1 MNSLAAAVPLAG
13 TPVTADPGTQTVEA
27 ATLIVSYLEA
37 IGVEYVFGVPGGA
50 IEPLYNALA
59 VSMRRGGPRPVLAR
73 HEAGA
78 AFMADGYARETG
90 RLGVCVATSGP
101 GATNLLTGVA
111 CAYDNG
117 VPLLAITGQPSLP
130 LFGKRA
136 LQESACTG
144 VNTVG
149 MFRHCTRYST
159 LVSHA
164 DQLENK
170 LVNALMRASQLP
182 HGPVHLS
189 IPVDLLRTQIEQ
201 RLSPEGL
208 KGLLVKPSMIDEDA
222 VRSLFQL
229 VQNSRK
235 TVLIIGGGCGE
246 AIDALMHFAEL
257 TDSSFVTTPD
267 AKGLVQPH
275 HPLYRGVFGFAGH
288 MSARKALRDGVDLVL
303 AIGTSLGEWTSGA
316 WSDSV
321 LNQRLVHIDAA
332 DEHLLRSPMARQHVR
347 GRIRTVFERLLDM
360 MHIEQA
366 SLGLPWAGADVG
378 RVRFAANAADKVHLA
393 EPDKVHSDDTPIKPQ
408 RLMTELSR
416 RFPPTTRFV
425 ADAGNS
431 TAWAIHYLELRNRRM
446 GLVPVAS
453 SVPVDG
459 DIVGAQATAAAVA
472 PQPQRRG
479 ERRQDH
485 AGWLRVLMDFAP
497 MGWAIGAAVGIA
509 RGKPDCPVV
518 CITGDGSYLMNG
530 QEITVAAQEGLNVV
544 FVILND
550 AALGMVKHGQRLAGA
565 EQVAFE
571 LPQINYAAMAAA
583 MGIVGHVIESP
594 EDFAALD
601 MEVIL
606 KRQGPTLLD
615 VRIDGEEVPPM
626 SLRMQTL
633 DSVQD

>member
-1 MNSLAAAVPLAG
+1 MKSLAAVPSE
-13 TPVTADPGTQTVEA
+13 ADYSVLPSSLPQTTEA

-50 IEPLYNALA
+50 VEPLYNALA
-59 VSMRRGGPRPVLAR
+59 VSSRRGGPKPVLAR

-111 CAYDNG
+111 CAYDNS
-117 VPLLAITGQPSLP
+117 VPMLAITGQPSLP

-201 RLSPEGL
+201 RLSPASL
-208 KGLLVKPSMIDEDA
+208 KSLMAKPSMIDEDA
-222 VRSLFQL
+222 VRGLCHL
-229 VQNSRK
+229 VRQSSK

-267 AKGLVQPH
+267 AKGLVHPH

-288 MSARKALRDGVDLVL
+288 VSAQKALRDNVDLVL
-303 AIGTSLGEWTSGA
+303 AVGTSLGEWTSAA

-321 LNQRLVHIDAA
+321 LNQRMVHIDAT

-366 SLGLPWAGADVG
+366 SWGDAWGGVEVG
-378 RVRFAANAADKVHLA
+378 QVRIAANAADKVHLN
-393 EPDKVHSDDTPIKPQ
+393 EPHKVMAPETPIKPQ
-408 RLMTELSR
+408 RLMTELSQ

-446 GLVPVAS
+446 GLVPSGAGS
-453 SVPVDG
+453 AG
-459 DIVGAQATAAAVA
+459 D
-472 PQPQRRG
+472 RRG

-509 RGKPDCPVV
+509 RGRPDCPVV

-571 LPQINYAAMAAA
+571 LPQINYAAMAEA
-583 MGIVGHVIESP
+583 MGIAGHVIESP
-594 EDFAALD
+594 EDFAKLD
-601 MEVIL
+601 MDTIL
-606 KRQGPTLLD
+606 KRKGPTLLD
-615 VRIDGEEVPPM
+615 IRIDGEEVPPM

-633 DSVQD
+633 DSIQD

>member
-1 MNSLAAAVPLAG
+1 MQSSAAVVKTDAS
-13 TPVTADPGTQTVEA
+13 ASVEA
-27 ATLIVSYLEA
+27 ASLIVSYLEA

-59 VSMRRGGPRPVLAR
+59 VSMKRGGPRPVLAR

-90 RLGVCVATSGP
+90 RLGVCAATSGP
-101 GATNLLTGVA
+101 GATNMLTGVA
-111 CAYDNG
+111 CAYDNA

-149 MFRHCTRYST
+149 MFSHCTHYNT
-159 LVSHA
+159 LVSHPE
-164 DQLENK
+164 QLEHK
-170 LVNALMRASQLP
+170 LVSALMRAVQPPL
-182 HGPVHLS
+182 GPVHLS
-189 IPVDLLRTQIEQ
+189 VPVDVLRSQVEQ
-201 RLSPEGL
+201 RLSPQNL
-208 KGLLVKPSMIDEDA
+208 KALLTKPSLVDEDA
-222 VRSLFQL
+222 IRGLFMA
-229 VQNSRK
+229 VQRSRK

-246 AIDALMHFAEL
+246 AIDALMHFCEMTGSA
-257 TDSSFVTTPD
+257 FVTSPD
-267 AKGLVQPH
+267 AKGLINPH

-288 MSARKALRDGVDLVL
+288 ASAMRALRENVELTL
-303 AIGTSLGEWTSGA
+303 AIGTTLGEWTSGA

-321 LNQRLVHIDAA
+321 LNHKLVHIDATE
-332 DEHLLRSPMARQHVR
+332 DHLLRSPMARQHVR

-366 SLGLPWAGADVG
+366 ALGLPWPRPRTSPEPVGARDTPVTL
-378 RVRFAANAADKVHLA
+378 REPQKLAAN
-393 EPDKVHSDDTPIKPQ
+393 ETPIKPQ
-408 RLMTELSR
+408 RLLAELSK
-416 RFPPTTRFV
+416 RFPPTARFV

-431 TAWAIHYLELRNRRM
+431 TAWAIHYLESRNRRV
-446 GLVPVAS
+446 GLAPTS
-453 SVPVDG
+453 GIGPS
-459 DIVGAQATAAAVA
+459 AANE
-472 PQPQRRG
+472 PRRGG
-479 ERRQDH
+479 ERRADH

-530 QEITVAAQEGLNVV
+530 QEITVAAQEGLTVIFVV
-544 FVILND
+544 LND

-565 EQVAFE
+565 ERVAFE
-571 LPQINYAAMAAA
+571 LPQIDYARMAEA
-583 MGIVGHVIESP
+583 MGIAGHVIRSP

-601 MEVIL
+601 MDAIL
-606 KRQGPTLLD
+606 ARKGPTMLD

-626 SLRMQTL
+626 DLRMQTL
-633 DSVQD
+633 DTAS

>member
-1 MNSLAAAVPLAG
+1 MKPLAAVPSEADY
-13 TPVTADPGTQTVEA
+13 PVLPSSLPQTTEA

-50 IEPLYNALA
+50 VEPLYNALA
-59 VSMRRGGPRPVLAR
+59 VSSRRGGPKPVLAR

-111 CAYDNG
+111 CAYDNS
-117 VPLLAITGQPSLP
+117 VPMLAITGQPSLP

-201 RLSPEGL
+201 RLSPASL
-208 KGLLVKPSMIDEDA
+208 KALMAKPSMIDEDA
-222 VRSLFQL
+222 VRGLCQL
-229 VQNSRK
+229 VRQSSK

-267 AKGLVQPH
+267 AKGLVHPH

-288 MSARKALRDGVDLVL
+288 VSAQKALRDNVDLVL
-303 AIGTSLGEWTSGA
+303 AVGTSLGEWTSAA

-321 LNQRLVHIDAA
+321 LNQRMVHIDAT

-366 SLGLPWAGADVG
+366 NWGDAWGAAEVG
-378 RVRFAANAADKVHLA
+378 QVRIAANAADKVHLN
-393 EPDKVHSDDTPIKPQ
+393 EPHKVMAPETPIKPQ
-408 RLMTELSR
+408 RLMTELSQ

-446 GLVPVAS
+446 GLVPSGPA
-453 SVPVDG
+453 
-459 DIVGAQATAAAVA
+459 GAGN
-472 PQPQRRG
+472 RRG
-479 ERRQDH
+479 ERRHDH

-497 MGWAIGAAVGIA
+497 MGWAIGAAVGVA

-571 LPQINYAAMAAA
+571 LPQINYAAMAEA
-583 MGIVGHVIESP
+583 MGIAGHVIESP
-594 EDFAALD
+594 EDFAKLD
-601 MEVIL
+601 MDTIL
-606 KRQGPTLLD
+606 KRKGPTLLD
-615 VRIDGEEVPPM
+615 IRIDGEEVPPM

-633 DSVQD
+633 DSIQD

>member
-1 MNSLAAAVPLAG
+1 MKSSAALAPASQPQ
-13 TPVTADPGTQTVEA
+13 PADA

-37 IGVEYVFGVPGGA
+37 LGVEYVFGVPGGA

-59 VSMRRGGPRPVLAR
+59 VSSRRGGPRPVLAR

-90 RLGVCVATSGP
+90 RLGVCCATSGP

-111 CAYDNG
+111 CAFDNE
-117 VPLLAITGQPSLP
+117 VPMLAITGQPSLP
-130 LFGKRA
+130 LFGRRA

-149 MFRHCTRYST
+149 MFQHCTRYNT
-159 LVSHA
+159 LVSHI

-170 LVNALMRASQLP
+170 LIAALMRAVQPP
-182 HGPVHLS
+182 HGPAHLS
-189 IPVDLLRTQIEQ
+189 IPVDLLR
-201 RLSPEGL
+201 SPVEMRQSPQSL
-208 KGLLVKPSMIDEDA
+208 KELLRKPSLVDEDA
-222 VRSLFQL
+222 VRRLFVAIRQS
-229 VQNSRK
+229 QRIA
-235 TVLIIGGGCGE
+235 LIVGGGCGE
-246 AIDALMHFAEL
+246 AIDAIMHFAEM
-257 TDSSFVTTPD
+257 THSEFVTTPD
-267 AKGLVQPH
+267 AKGLINPH

-288 MSARKALRDGVDLVL
+288 VSAQRALGNGVDLTL
-303 AIGTSLGEWTSGA
+303 AIGTSLGEWTSAA
-316 WSDSV
+316 WSEAV
-321 LNQRLVHIDAA
+321 LNGHLVHIDSTE
-332 DEHLLRSPMARQHVR
+332 DHLLRSAMARQHVR
-347 GRIRTVFERLLDM
+347 GRIRTVFEYLLDL
-360 MHIEQA
+360 MHIEQDA
-366 SLGLPWAGADVG
+366 LGLPWTTP
-378 RVRFAANAADKVHLA
+378 NAPTFEGSNGQPAVTLR
-393 EPDKVHSDDTPIKPQ
+393 EPDKRSAPDAPIKPQ
-408 RLMTELSR
+408 RLMAELSR

-431 TAWAIHYLELRNRRM
+431 TAWAIHYLELRNRRL
-446 GLVPVAS
+446 GLVPKAADAS
-453 SVPVDG
+453 DASNAP
-459 DIVGAQATAAAVA
+459 AAEQPA
-472 PQPQRRG
+472 PRCG

-518 CITGDGSYLMNG
+518 CLTGDGSYLMNG
-530 QEITVAAQEGLNVV
+530 QEITVAAQEGLPVV

-571 LPQINYAAMAAA
+571 LPQINYAAMAEA
-583 MGIVGHVIESP
+583 MGIPGHVIESP

-601 MEVIL
+601 MDAIL
-606 KRQGPTLLD
+606 SRPGPTLLD

-626 SLRMQTL
+626 GLRMQTL
-633 DSVQD
+633 DTAGDEA

>member
-1 MNSLAAAVPLAG
+1 MNSLAAVSKPDAIASAEP
-13 TPVTADPGTQTVEA
+13 VEA

-90 RLGVCVATSGP
+90 RLGVCCATSGP
-101 GATNLLTGVA
+101 GATNMLTGVA
-111 CAYDNG
+111 CAYDNS

-149 MFRHCTRYST
+149 MFSHCTHYST
-159 LVSHA
+159 LISHV
-164 DQLENK
+164 DQLEHK
-170 LVNALMRASQLP
+170 LVNALMRASQPPL
-182 HGPVHLS
+182 GPVHLS
-189 IPVDLLRTQIEQ
+189 IPVDVLRTPVEQ
-201 RLSPEGL
+201 RLSPQGL
-208 KGLLVKPSMIDEDA
+208 KALLAKPSLVDEDA
-222 VRSLFQL
+222 IRGLYQA
-229 VQNSRK
+229 VQRSRK

-246 AIDALMHFAEL
+246 AIDALMHFCEMTGSA
-257 TDSSFVTTPD
+257 FVTSPD
-267 AKGLVQPH
+267 AKGLINPH
-275 HPLYRGVFGFAGH
+275 HPQYRGVFGFAGH
-288 MSARKALRDGVDLVL
+288 ASAMRALRDGVDLTL

-321 LNQRLVHIDAA
+321 LNHRLIHIDAA
-332 DEHLLRSPMARQHVR
+332 EDHLLRSPMARQHVR
-347 GRIRTVFERLLDM
+347 GRIRTVFERLLDL

-366 SLGLPWAGADVG
+366 ALGLPWPRPRTGPEPIGAQETVVL
-378 RVRFAANAADKVHLA
+378 REPHKVAAN
-393 EPDKVHSDDTPIKPQ
+393 ETPIKPQ
-408 RLMTELSR
+408 RLMAELSK

-431 TAWAIHYLELRNRRM
+431 TAWAIHYLESRNRRI
-446 GLVPVAS
+446 GLVPAS
-453 SVPVDG
+453 G
-459 DIVGAQATAAAVA
+459 GQGASTPRAMV
-472 PQPQRRG
+472 RRG
-479 ERRQDH
+479 ERRADH

-509 RGKPDCPVV
+509 SGKRDCPVV

-530 QEITVAAQEGLNVV
+530 QEITVAAQEGLTVIFVV
-544 FVILND
+544 LND

-565 EQVAFE
+565 ERVAFE
-571 LPQINYAAMAAA
+571 LPQIDYAKMAES
-583 MGIVGHVIESP
+583 MGIAGHVIRSP
-594 EDFAALD
+594 EDFDALD
-601 MEVIL
+601 MEAIL
-606 KRQGPTLLD
+606 NRKGPTMLD
-615 VRIDGEEVPPM
+615 IRIDGEEVPPM
-626 SLRMQTL
+626 DLRMQTL
-633 DSVQD
+633 DTAS

>member
-1 MNSLAAAVPLAG
+1 MKSLAAAISLGGSIPAYTG
-13 TPVTADPGTQTVEA
+13 PSTDTVEGA
-27 ATLIVSYLEA
+27 ALIVSYFQA

-59 VSMRRGGPRPVLAR
+59 VSSRNGGPKPVLAR

-78 AFMADGYARETG
+78 AFMSDGYARETG

-111 CAYDNG
+111 CAYDNS

-189 IPVDLLRTQIEQ
+189 IPVDLLRTQVEQ
-201 RLSPEGL
+201 RLSPQSL
-208 KGLLVKPSMIDEDA
+208 KALMAKPSMIDEDA

-229 VQNSRK
+229 VQKSSK

-246 AIDALMHFAEL
+246 AIDALMHFAEM

-267 AKGLVQPH
+267 AKGLVHPH

-288 MSARKALRDGVDLVL
+288 VSAQKALRDNVDLVL
-303 AIGTSLGEWTSGA
+303 AVGTSLGEWTSGA

-321 LNQRLVHIDAA
+321 LNQRMVHIDAT

-366 SLGLPWAGADVG
+366 SLGLPWGNADMG
-378 RVRFAANAADKVHLA
+378 RVRIAANAADKVHLN
-393 EPDKVHSDDTPIKPQ
+393 EPHKVHAEETPIKPQ
-408 RLMTELSR
+408 RLMTELSKH
-416 RFPPTTRFV
+416 FPPTTRFV

-446 GLVPVAS
+446 GLVP
-453 SVPVDG
+453 
-459 DIVGAQATAAAVA
+459 AVA
-472 PQPQRRG
+472 PVNAEGEIVPQQRRG

-571 LPQINYAAMAAA
+571 LPQINYAAMAHA
-583 MGIVGHVIESP
+583 MGIAGHVIESP
-594 EDFAALD
+594 EDFDKLD
-601 MEVIL
+601 MEAIL
-606 KRQGPTLLD
+606 KRKGPTLLD
-615 VRIDGEEVPPM
+615 IRIDGEEVPPM

-633 DSVQD
+633 DSIQD

>member
-1 MNSLAAAVPLAG
+1 MKSLAAAVPLAG
-13 TPVTADPGTQTVEA
+13 DPPHEQTPTGTVEA

-50 IEPLYNALA
+50 VEPLYNALA

-111 CAYDNG
+111 CAYDNS

-189 IPVDLLRTQIEQ
+189 VPVDLLRAQIEQ
-201 RLSPEGL
+201 RLSPISL
-208 KGLLVKPSMIDEDA
+208 KGLLTKPSLIDEDA
-222 VRSLFQL
+222 VRGLFQL
-229 VQNSRK
+229 VQRSSK

-267 AKGLVQPH
+267 AKGLVHPH

-288 MSARKALRDGVDLVL
+288 VSAQKALRDNVDLVL
-303 AIGTSLGEWTSGA
+303 AVGTSLGEWTSGA

-321 LNQRLVHIDAA
+321 LNQRLVHIDAT

-366 SLGLPWAGADVG
+366 SLGLPWGHGEVG
-378 RVRFAANAADKVHLA
+378 RVRIAANAADKVHLN
-393 EPDKVHSDDTPIKPQ
+393 EPHKAHSDETPIKPQ
-408 RLMTELSR
+408 RLMAELSR
-416 RFPPTTRFV
+416 HFPPTTRFV

-431 TAWAIHYLELRNRRM
+431 TAWAIHYLELRNRRT
-446 GLVPVAS
+446 GLVPVATN
-453 SVPVDG
+453 
-459 DIVGAQATAAAVA
+459 GAPAA
-472 PQPQRRG
+472 QPQRRG
-479 ERRQDH
+479 ERRQDQ

-530 QEITVAAQEGLNVV
+530 QEITVAAQEGLNVI

-565 EQVAFE
+565 ERVAFE
-571 LPQINYAAMAAA
+571 LPQIDYAAMARA
-583 MGIVGHVIESP
+583 MGIAGHVIESP
-594 EDFAALD
+594 EDFERLD
-601 MEVIL
+601 MEAIL

-633 DSVQD
+633 DSIQD

>member
-1 MNSLAAAVPLAG
+1 MKSLAAVPEADF
-13 TPVTADPGTQTVEA
+13 PVLPSSLPQTTEA

-50 IEPLYNALA
+50 VEPLYNALA

-111 CAYDNG
+111 CAYDNS
-117 VPLLAITGQPSLP
+117 VPMLAITGQPSLP

-201 RLSPEGL
+201 RLSPASL
-208 KGLLVKPSMIDEDA
+208 KVLMAKPSMIDEDA
-222 VRSLFQL
+222 VRGLCQL
-229 VQNSRK
+229 VRQSSK

-267 AKGLVQPH
+267 AKGLVHPH

-288 MSARKALRDGVDLVL
+288 VSAQKALRDNVDLVL
-303 AIGTSLGEWTSGA
+303 AVGTSLGEWTSAA

-321 LNQRLVHIDAA
+321 LNQRMVHIDAT

-366 SLGLPWAGADVG
+366 SWGDVWG
-378 RVRFAANAADKVHLA
+378 GVEMGQVRIAANAADKVHLN
-393 EPDKVHSDDTPIKPQ
+393 EPHKVMADDTPIKPQ
-408 RLMTELSR
+408 RLMNELSQ

-431 TAWAIHYLELRNRRM
+431 TAWAIHYLELRNRRV
-446 GLVPVAS
+446 GLVS
-453 SVPVDG
+453 SGPAGAG
-459 DIVGAQATAAAVA
+459 D
-472 PQPQRRG
+472 RRG

-565 EQVAFE
+565 ERVAFE
-571 LPQINYAAMAAA
+571 LPQINYAAMAEA
-583 MGIVGHVIESP
+583 MGIAGHVIESP

-601 MEVIL
+601 MEAIL

-615 VRIDGEEVPPM
+615 IRIDGEEVPPM

>member
-1 MNSLAAAVPLAG
+1 MKSLASAVALGGFSPQSNPNAE
-13 TPVTADPGTQTVEA
+13 TVEA

-111 CAYDNG
+111 CAYDNS

-189 IPVDLLRTQIEQ
+189 IPVDLLRSQIEQ
-201 RLSPEGL
+201 RLSPQGL
-208 KGLLVKPSMIDEDA
+208 KGLLIKPSMIDEDA
-222 VRSLFQL
+222 VRGLFQL

-288 MSARKALRDGVDLVL
+288 LSAQKALRDGVDLVL

-321 LNQRLVHIDAA
+321 LNQRLVHIDAT

-366 SLGLPWAGADVG
+366 ALGLPWAGADVG
-378 RVRFAANAADKVHLA
+378 RVRFAANAADRVHLA
-393 EPDKVHSDDTPIKPQ
+393 EPDKVNAPDTPIKPQ
-408 RLMTELSR
+408 RLMSELSR

-453 SVPVDG
+453 ATVGDG
-459 DIVGAQATAAAVA
+459 ADASSGAPAAVV
-472 PQPQRRG
+472 QQLQRRG

-530 QEITVAAQEGLNVV
+530 QEITVAAQEGLNVI

-571 LPQINYAAMAAA
+571 LPQINYAAMAHA
-583 MGIVGHVIESP
+583 MGIAGHVIESP

-601 MEVIL
+601 MEAIL

-633 DSVQD
+633 DSIQD

>member
-1 MNSLAAAVPLAG
+1 
-13 TPVTADPGTQTVEA
+13 VEA

-222 VRSLFQL
+222 VRSLFKL
-229 VQNSRK
+229 VQDSRK

-246 AIDALMHFAEL
+246 AIDALMHFCEL

-288 MSARKALRDGVDLVL
+288 MSAHKALRDGVDLVL

-393 EPDKVHSDDTPIKPQ
+393 EPEKVHSNDTPIKPQ

-453 SVPVDG
+453 AASVDG
-459 DIVGAQATAAAVA
+459 DTVGAQALPAALA

-583 MGIVGHVIESP
+583 MGIAGHVIESP

-601 MEVIL
+601 MDTIL

-633 DSVQD
+633 DSIQD